1 LQEIGPFYLEEGA
14 RYKVGDKLTP
24 NPYSWHTLSHLLF
37 IESPAGV
44 GYSINTD
51 SKFEYNDV
59 STAGDNLAVVQSFFA
74 GFPEYAN
81 NPFWI
86 AGESYAGK
94 YIPDLAVLIDY
105 NNGGSGKKINL
116 KGIMVG
122 NGIMTFQNGELEKS
136 SVEFMI
142 DHDFI
147 DVDLVPYYR
156 GSCFMDPEAAG
167 CRYFKYRYNE
177 NVDEINPYN
186 IYSYCFYNDS
196 FLEQGEGEGNGRKRM
211 QGQASILRN
220 VAANEGQYND
230 EDPGMNGA
238 PCAFFDGLLDYFTAH
253 IGDYHASEAGK
264 WNGPCVSPP
273 PCRQATS
280 LASTTSTSPG
290 PCRST
295 ATC

>member
-1 LQEIGPFYLEEGA
+1 M
-14 RYKVGDKLTP
+14 
-24 NPYSWHTLSHLLF
+24 
-37 IESPAGV
+37 

-51 SKFEYNDV
+51 PKFEYNDI
-59 STAGDNLAVVQSFFA
+59 STANDNLAAVQSFFA
-74 GFPEYAN
+74 GFPEYAT

-105 NNGGSGKKINL
+105 NNGGSGKRINL

-122 NGIMTFQNGELEKS
+122 NGIMSFQNGELEKS
-136 SVEFMI
+136 SIEFMI

-156 GSCFMDPEAAG
+156 GSCSMDPEAAG

-196 FLEQGEGEGNGRKRM
+196 FMTEENTPKKKM

-220 VAANEGQYND
+220 VAFNKGQYNI
-230 EDPGMNGA
+230 EEEPGMNGA
-238 PCAFFDGLLDYFTAH
+238 PCAFFDGLLDYFMIH
-253 IGDYHASEAGK
+253 MNDYHATEAGK
-264 WNGPCVSPP
+264 WNGPCVPP
-273 PCRQATS
+273 SQFRLMTSLESIISMWLDPCRNTDI
-280 LASTTSTSPG
+280 
-290 PCRST
+290 C
-295 ATC
+295 